1 MSDRERYGTSLT
13 LNRPTLGELKEGLL
27 LIESTIDQVDKE
39 VGLDRA
45 TLEFKIYTNDQG
57 DVLLLWRARRR

>member
-1 MSDRERYGTSLT
+1 MSDCERYGTSLT
-13 LNRPTLGELKEGLL
+13 LHRPTLGELKEGLL

-45 TLEFKIYTNDQG
+45 TLEFKIYTSDKG

>member
-1 MSDRERYGTSLT
+1 MSDCERYGTSLT
-13 LNRPTLGELKEGLL
+13 LNLPTLGELKEGLL
-27 LIESTIDQVDKE
+27 LIENTIDQVDKE

-45 TLEFKIYTNDQG
+45 TLEFKIYTNDEG

>member
-1 MSDRERYGTSLT
+1 MNDRERYGTSLT
-13 LNRPTLGELKEGLL
+13 LNRPTMGELKEGLRI
-27 LIESTIDQVDKE
+27 IESTIDQVDKE

-45 TLEFKIYTNDQG
+45 TLEFEIHTSDKG